1 MLILTR
7 RIGETIMIGDD
18 VAITV
23 LGIQGGQVRIGV
35 DAPLEIK
42 VHRQEIYLRIQQE
55 NGGHNEAVD
64 PPADAP
70 ANPRTHEPVIT
81 VRPRTRL
88 GTTGVG

>member
-1 MLILTR
+1 
-7 RIGETIMIGDD
+7 MIGDD

-55 NGGHNEAVD
+55 NGGHQENNGHNEA
-64 PPADAP
+64 
-70 ANPRTHEPVIT
+70 VIT